1 MISTIILFI
10 YHLYFLNLLNIINYL
25 KFNYNSQI
33 YIQMDLL

>member
-1 MISTIILFI
+1 MISTIILFN